1 MNSPNARTAIPAEK
15 DILDIMDSVEEME
28 LEAYEEE
35 TLICPGRRIGH
46 RTRQG
51 YQRRKGVFET
61 IIWHLSNGIR
71 VIVKPTDYKKDEVL
85 LLSETT
91 ARNLPCRKTCTFY
104 GKQRFCPVVAK
115 QRVGPFK
122 ASELKRKLTGK
133 IAGAN
138 PYIQNYTYGIN
149 GNGSPQDLETLLELV
164 YAYIVTPRFEESEFE
179 APMAQLKALVPNLEQ
194 TPNYKLQK
202 ELIKTLFNNNPHSL
216 LVSSELLEKLSVKK
230 LEEAYRQC
238 FGNMNGS
245 TVTIVGNVDP
255 EMLKPLVERYLGSL
269 PSVSPVP
276 TWKNDG
282 NRIQKGVI
290 ENHFKIEMETPKTS
304 IVNVYSADIENT
316 LHNSVYL
323 KATQSV
329 LNMAYIQSLREDEGG
344 TLRTSCKKYLWTART
359 IRSLSYCF

>member
-1 MNSPNARTAIPAEK
+1 
-15 DILDIMDSVEEME
+15 
-28 LEAYEEE
+28 
-35 TLICPGRRIGH
+35 
-46 RTRQG
+46 
-51 YQRRKGVFET
+51 
-61 IIWHLSNGIR
+61 
-71 VIVKPTDYKKDEVL
+71 
-85 LLSETT
+85 
-91 ARNLPCRKTCTFY
+91 
-104 GKQRFCPVVAK
+104 
-115 QRVGPFK
+115 
-122 ASELKRKLTGK
+122 
-133 IAGAN
+133 
-138 PYIQNYTYGIN
+138 
-149 GNGSPQDLETLLELV
+149 
-164 YAYIVTPRFEESEFE
+164 
-179 APMAQLKALVPNLEQ
+179 MAQLKALVPNLEQ

-344 TLRTSCKKYLWTART
+344 TYGASVQEILMDRPEPYAALVIAFDTDPEKREECVIW
-359 IRSLSYCF
+359 